1 VNRIAYALA
10 GFELVALAAH
20 FVSLRLADLHI
31 PGYGGEGDAVAFFL
45 WSDRAG
51 LAFWLLTGLWLL
63 ALVRFA
69 SQVLRG
75 DGRNVLSVL
84 AALGTADT
92 LAIGIPVYGL
102 FLGYVIRVAFG

>member
-1 VNRIAYALA
+1 VNLIAYALI
-10 GFELVALAAH
+10 GFELTALATH
-20 FVSLRLADLHI
+20 FVSMRLADVHT
-31 PGYGGEGDAVAFFL
+31 PGYGAEGDAVAFFL

-51 LAFWLLTGLWLL
+51 LAFWLLVGLWLL

-84 AALGTADT
+84 AALGIADT

-102 FLGYVIRVAFG
+102 FLGYVIRMASG